1 MDVVVITAGVVVDAA
16 EVDGAE
22 STAPDVAVDVMMA
35 SFSSAS
41 FTLFENNIFHINEKY
56 SSISV
61 VTKEW
66 ECFKKQ
72 WNIEFTSKL

>member
-41 FTLFENNIFHINEKY
+41 FTSRL
-56 SSISV
+56 
-61 VTKEW
+61 
-66 ECFKKQ
+66 
-72 WNIEFTSKL
+72 